1 MKLKEAAEKLGL
13 RALTQREIDDTE
25 VTGGY
30 SGDLLSD
37 VLAHAK
43 SGSLWF
49 TIQRHK
55 NVIAVATAKDI
66 AGIVVV
72 NGVEPEQNL
81 VEAAEKIGV
90 PLFVTEKDAF
100 TCAGMLYALVK

>member
-1 MKLKEAAEKLGL
+1 MKLKEAVEKLGL
-13 RALTQREIDDTE
+13 KALTRRDFNDTE
-25 VTGGY
+25 VNGGY

-37 VLAHAK
+37 VLAHAG

-81 VEAAEKIGV
+81 VEAAEKVGV

>member
-1 MKLKEAAEKLGL
+1 M
-13 RALTQREIDDTE
+13 
-25 VTGGY
+25 
-30 SGDLLSD
+30 
-37 VLAHAK
+37 
-43 SGSLWF
+43 
-49 TIQRHK
+49 
-55 NVIAVATAKDI
+55 ATAKDI

-81 VEAAEKIGV
+81 VEAAEKVGV

>member
-1 MKLKEAAEKLGL
+1 MKLKEAVEKLGL
-13 RALTQREIDDTE
+13 RTLTRRDIDDTE

-37 VLAHAK
+37 VLAHAG

-81 VEAAEKIGV
+81 IEAAEKVGV

-100 TCAGMLYALVK
+100 TCSGMLYVLVK